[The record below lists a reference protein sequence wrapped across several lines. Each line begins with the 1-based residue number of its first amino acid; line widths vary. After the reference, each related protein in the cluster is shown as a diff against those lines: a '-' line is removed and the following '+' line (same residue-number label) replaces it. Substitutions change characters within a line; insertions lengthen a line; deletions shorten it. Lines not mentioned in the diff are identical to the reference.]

1 MKKPIA
7 KRHFPYKHPTFGT
20 RKNPKPA
27 ASWQGTVYYWW
38 WQYLRRSDA
47 YIRCCDRG
55 GRGRLAAL
63 YQDFGDVRE
72 DDFRTWW
79 LKDSRGLR
87 LFSEPRGQDDV
98 RVLQQTDQVCDPSE
112 ALTISL
118 PLYLPRRYLE
128 RNLKR
133 ILKESHP
140 GKRGVQ
146 LAKQSRAR
154 YKVRGQP
161 NTKAMAR
168 GLLVY
173 DRWRESGG
181 PLWKIGN
188 ELPGIHRTQKISSRH
203 LPSDVLLRKRALAAT
218 VRRYLTRVQ
227 RTITNTE
234 SGIFP

>member
-20 RKNPKPA
+20 RRNPKPS

-47 YIRCCDRG
+47 YIRCCERG
-55 GRGRLAAL
+55 GKGRLAAL

-98 RVLQQTDQVCDPSE
+98 RVLQPIDQVCDPQE
-112 ALTISL
+112 TLTISL

-133 ILKESHP
+133 ILKETHP

-146 LAKQSRAR
+146 LARQSRAR

-161 NTKAMAR
+161 NTKAMER

-181 PLWKIGN
+181 PLWRIGN
-188 ELPGIHRTQKISSRH
+188 ELPGIHRAQKISPRH
-203 LPSDVLLRKRALAAT
+203 LRSDVLLRKRSLAAT
-218 VRRYLTRVQ
+218 VSRYLTRVR
-227 RTITNTE
+227 RTIKNAE
-234 SGIFP
+234 RGVFP